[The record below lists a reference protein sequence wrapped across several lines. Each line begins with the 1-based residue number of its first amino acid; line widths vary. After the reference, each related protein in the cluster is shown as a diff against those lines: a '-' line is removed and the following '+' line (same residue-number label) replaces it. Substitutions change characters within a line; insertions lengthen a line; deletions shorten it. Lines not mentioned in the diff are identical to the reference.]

1 MQGTVIGWGG
11 WREGVVIGRLDG
23 VRLTPWWRDRRGYI
37 KSGRTRDR
45 VSMALP
51 YKAYYADLNRDD
63 FETDEE
69 FLYARV
75 KKGLEVG
82 YTFDQCFAHWLQDL
96 ADALECSE
104 AGPVNQDPTQY
115 LHPQFPLS
123 PSDPETEEEQ
133 RQEPEEQETTMDQG
147 TSV

>member
-1 MQGTVIGWGG
+1 
-11 WREGVVIGRLDG
+11 
-23 VRLTPWWRDRRGYI
+23 
-37 KSGRTRDR
+37 
-45 VSMALP
+45 MALP
-51 YKAYYADLNRDD
+51 YKGYYADLNRDD

-115 LHPQFPLS
+115 LHPQFPLP
-123 PSDPETEEEQ
+123 PSDPETEEEKQ
-133 RQEPEEQETTMDQG
+133 QEPEEQETMDQG

>member
-1 MQGTVIGWGG
+1 
-11 WREGVVIGRLDG
+11 
-23 VRLTPWWRDRRGYI
+23 
-37 KSGRTRDR
+37 
-45 VSMALP
+45 MALP

-63 FETDEE
+63 FETDDE

-123 PSDPETEEEQ
+123 PPDQTTTTTSTDPETEDQESEEQ
-133 RQEPEEQETTMDQG
+133 QQETMDQG

>member
-1 MQGTVIGWGG
+1 
-11 WREGVVIGRLDG
+11 
-23 VRLTPWWRDRRGYI
+23 
-37 KSGRTRDR
+37 
-45 VSMALP
+45 MALP

-63 FETDEE
+63 FETDNE

-96 ADALECSE
+96 ADALECLE
-104 AGPVNQDPTQY
+104 AGPVSQDPTQY
-115 LHPQFPLS
+115 LHPQFPLPPPGQKTTS
-123 PSDPETEEEQ
+123 TDPETEEQ
-133 RQEPEEQETTMDQG
+133 QQETEEQQQETVDQG